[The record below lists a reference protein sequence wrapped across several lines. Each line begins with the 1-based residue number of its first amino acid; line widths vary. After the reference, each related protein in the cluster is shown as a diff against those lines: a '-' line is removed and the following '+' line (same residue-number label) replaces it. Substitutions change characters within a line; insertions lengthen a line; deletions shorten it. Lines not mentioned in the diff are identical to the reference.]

1 MAKGWLIFIVTVGF
15 LILFASAFQI
25 VFFLTPDKNLNIYNP
40 PKADSNFQT
49 EVLQKIYDNQK
60 WVLINND
67 TLELNAVEP
76 FTPPTS
82 STGK

>member
-1 MAKGWLIFIVTVGF
+1 MSKTWVVFLAIVGF
-15 LILFASAFQI
+15 LILLLTAFQI

-40 PKADSNFQT
+40 NKADSEFQV

-67 TLELNAVEP
+67 TLEPNVVEP
-76 FTPPTS
+76 FTPPT
-82 STGK
+82 TNE